1 MGSKKC
7 AGARDLVEQTRGG
20 VLALVA
26 LFLPIA
32 VLCIGMV
39 IDLGTVFFVR
49 KAVQAACD
57 LGALAGIQ
65 ELDWDLLA
73 LGTVSL
79 RVEEAEAMAREITGQ
94 NLEGIETLVRD
105 VSVSATVL
113 NPPAK
118 AEPTV
123 GVTVRYSV
131 RLSFLGTLPGLG
143 EGFYDRRVSEAS
155 VVKRTEW

>member
-1 MGSKKC
+1 MGRRKC
-7 AGARDLVEQTRGG
+7 AGVRELTDETRGG

-32 VLCIGMV
+32 VLCAGMV
-39 IDLGTVFFVR
+39 VDLGTVFFVR

-57 LGALAGIQ
+57 LGALAGVQ

-73 LGTVSL
+73 LGTVAL
-79 RVEEAEAMAREITGQ
+79 REGEAEAIAVEIADR
-94 NLEGIETLVRD
+94 NLEAVGALTYD
-105 VSVSATVL
+105 VKISATAL

-123 GVTVRYSV
+123 AVEVTYSV
-131 RLSFLGTLPGLG
+131 RLAFLKTVPGLG
-143 EGFYDRRVSEAS
+143 EGFDDRRASEAS